1 MPTALRFFAT
11 LSLLAVCSLACKTA
25 NESDSPAPEKKA
37 KTSKDSVKDSK
48 ELVSDPKPSGVAV
61 KPKVNNAAI
70 DKAGFRLSVQ
80 AYTFREMSLLETID
94 TLKFLGVHYV
104 ELYPG
109 QKFSK
114 DNPKPANHDMPP
126 EMLSE
131 LLQKL
136 RDADVKAV
144 NYGVVG
150 LSKDEAA
157 SRKVF
162 DWAKKMGLETI
173 VSEPTP
179 DKETFD
185 VVEKLCEEF
194 QINVAIHD
202 HPYPSTYWYP
212 QKVLEVTKGRSNR
225 IGSCSDTGHWYR
237 SGFIVT
243 ECIDK
248 LKGRV
253 ISLHLKDLNK
263 DKQDVPWGTGMI
275 HAKDVMATLM
285 AQKPAHKPVWSIEYE
300 SSHGTELVN
309 NVGKC
314 CENFGKFCEELTK

>member
-1 MPTALRFFAT
+1 MSTALRLFAAVW
-11 LSLLAVCSLACKTA
+11 LLAACSLACKSN
-25 NESDSPAPEKKA
+25 NESDSPSNEKKV
-37 KTSKDSVKDSK
+37 SKDSSKDSK
-48 ELVSDPKPSGVAV
+48 ELVGEPKASGVAM
-61 KPKVNNAAI
+61 KPKINNAAI

-80 AYTFREMSLLETID
+80 AYTFREMSLLETIE
-94 TLKFLGVHYV
+94 TLKFLGVHYI

-114 DNPKPANHDMPP
+114 TNPKPADHNMAP
-126 EMLSE
+126 EMMSE
-131 LLQKL
+131 LQQKL

-144 NYGVVG
+144 NYGVSG

-157 SRKVF
+157 DRKIF

-185 VVEKLCEEF
+185 LVEKLCEEY
-194 QINVAIHD
+194 QINVSIHD

-212 QKVLEVTKGRSNR
+212 QKVLEMTKGRSNR

-263 DKQDVPWGTGMI
+263 DKQDVPWGAGMI

-285 AQKPAHKPVWSIEYE
+285 AQKPANKPIWSIEYE
-300 SSHGTELVN
+300 SSHGTELIN

-314 CENFGKFCEELTK
+314 CENFGKYCEELTK

>member
-1 MPTALRFFAT
+1 MSTALRFFAV
-11 LSLLAVCSLACKTA
+11 LSLAAACSLACKA
-25 NESDSPAPEKKA
+25 NGESDNTTAA
-37 KTSKDSVKDSK
+37 KTKESKDSK
-48 ELVSDPKPSGVAV
+48 ELVGDPKPSGVAS
-61 KPKVNNAAI
+61 KPRINNAAI

-136 RDADVKAV
+136 RDSDVKAV

-162 DWAKKMGLETI
+162 DWARKIGLETI
-173 VSEPTP
+173 VSEPSP

-185 VVEKLCEEF
+185 VIEKLCEEY
-194 QINVAIHD
+194 QMNVAIHD

-212 QKVLEVTKGRSNR
+212 QKVLEVTKDRTTKR

-248 LKGRV
+248 LKGKV

-263 DKQDVPWGTGMI
+263 NKQDVPWGTGMI

-285 AQKPAHKPVWSIEYE
+285 AQKPEHKPVWSIEYE

-314 CENFGKFCEELTK
+314 CENFSKFCEELTK